1 MLDIHRLKIF
11 LKIAELKSFSRA
23 AHELYLT
30 QPTVSQHI
38 AALEKFVGMP
48 LFDRADREITLTRAG
63 ELLYG
68 YARQIM
74 TLQDDAVQALDHFKG
89 KKSGHLV
96 LGASTIP
103 GEYILPPL
111 LGDFKKLY
119 PDIQITMRIADT
131 AVIVQELL
139 NRNIELGVVG
149 GRIKD
154 EHLHYAKLAD
164 DEQVL
169 IVPRR
174 HRWWGK
180 KEVSLDELF
189 QEPLVMREQGSGSRM
204 SMELNLREAGINPG
218 HMLVSAEMGST
229 AALKHAVRSGVG
241 VAFISRR
248 AVVDE
253 VAHGLLK
260 IITVS
265 GHTFSRVF
273 YVVTDRKRA
282 LSPLGKSF
290 RGRFLLTTLIGGERV
305 VDRPTGELVP
315 RT

>member
-38 AALEKFVGMP
+38 GALEQYVGMP
-48 LFDRADREITLTRAG
+48 LFDRADRDITLTRAG

-68 YARQIM
+68 YARQIIA
-74 TLQDDAVQALDHFKG
+74 LQDEARQALDHFKG
-89 KKSGHLV
+89 KKTGHLV
-96 LGASTIP
+96 IGASTIP

-111 LGDFKKLY
+111 LGDFKKPY

-131 AVIVQELL
+131 AVSVEELL
-139 NRNIELGVVG
+139 SRNLELGVVG

-154 EHLHYAKLAD
+154 EHLQYAKLAD

-174 HRWWGK
+174 HRWWAK
-180 KEVSLDELF
+180 KEVLLEELI

-218 HMLVSAEMGST
+218 NMLVSAEMGST

-253 VAHGLLK
+253 VAHSLLR
-260 IITVS
+260 IITVA

-273 YVVTDRKRA
+273 YVVTDRKRT

-290 RGRFLLTTLIGGERV
+290 REFLLRQKT
-305 VDRPTGELVP
+305 
-315 RT
+315 

>member
-1 MLDIHRLKIF
+1 MLDTHRLKIF

-23 AHELYLT
+23 AHALYLT

-38 AALEKFVGMP
+38 AALEQYVGLP
-48 LFDRADREITLTRAG
+48 LFDRADRDITLTRAG
-63 ELLYG
+63 ELLHT
-68 YARQIM
+68 YARQII
-74 TLQDDAVQALDHFKG
+74 TLQDEAVQALDHFKG

-96 LGASTIP
+96 IGASTIP

-131 AVIVQELL
+131 AVIVEELL
-139 NRNIELGVVG
+139 NRNLELGIVG
-149 GRIKD
+149 GRIRD
-154 EHLHYAKLAD
+154 EHLQYAKLAD

-174 HRWWGK
+174 HRWWSK
-180 KEVSLDELF
+180 KQVPLDELI
-189 QEPLVMREQGSGSRM
+189 QEPLIMREQGSGSRM

-218 HMLVSAEMGST
+218 NMLVSAEMGST

-253 VAHGLLK
+253 VSHGLLR

-265 GHTFSRVF
+265 GHAFSRVF
-273 YVVTDRKRA
+273 YAVTDRKRA

-290 RGRFLLTTLIGGERV
+290 REFLLRQKI
-305 VDRPTGELVP
+305 
-315 RT
+315 

>member
-38 AALEKFVGMP
+38 GALEQYVGMP
-48 LFDRADREITLTRAG
+48 LFDRADRDITLTRAG

-68 YARQIM
+68 YARQIIA
-74 TLQDDAVQALDHFKG
+74 LQDEARQALDHFKG
-89 KKSGHLV
+89 KKTGHLV
-96 LGASTIP
+96 IGASTIP

-111 LGDFKKLY
+111 LGDFKKPY

-131 AVIVQELL
+131 AVIVEELL
-139 NRNIELGVVG
+139 SRNLELGVVG

-154 EHLHYAKLAD
+154 EHLQYAKLAD

-174 HRWWGK
+174 HRWWAK
-180 KEVSLDELF
+180 KEVLLEELI

-218 HMLVSAEMGST
+218 NMLVSAEMGST

-253 VAHGLLK
+253 VAHSLLR
-260 IITVS
+260 IITVA

-273 YVVTDRKRA
+273 YVVTDRKRT

-290 RGRFLLTTLIGGERV
+290 REFLLRHKT
-305 VDRPTGELVP
+305 
-315 RT
+315 

>member
-1 MLDIHRLKIF
+1 MLDTHRLKIF

-38 AALEKFVGMP
+38 AALEQFVGLP
-48 LFDRADREITLTRAG
+48 LFDRADRDITLTRAG
-63 ELLYG
+63 ELLYT
-68 YARQIM
+68 YARQIIS
-74 TLQDDAVQALDHFKG
+74 LQDEAVQALDHFKG
-89 KKSGHLV
+89 KKSGHL
-96 LGASTIP
+96 LIGASTIP

-111 LGDFKKLY
+111 LGDFKKRY

-131 AVIVQELL
+131 AVIVEELL
-139 NRNIELGVVG
+139 SRNLELGIVG

-154 EHLHYAKLAD
+154 EHLQYAKFAD

-174 HRWWGK
+174 HRWWAK
-180 KEVSLDELF
+180 KEVSLEELSL
-189 QEPLVMREQGSGSRM
+189 EPLVMREQGSGSRM
-204 SMELNLREAGINPG
+204 SMEINLREAGINPG
-218 HMLVSAEMGST
+218 QMLVSAEMGST

-253 VAHGLLK
+253 VAHGRLR
-260 IITVS
+260 IITIA
-265 GHTFSRVF
+265 GHTFARVF
-273 YVVTDRKRA
+273 YVVTDRKRM
-282 LSPLGKSF
+282 LSPLGKAF
-290 RGRFLLTTLIGGERV
+290 RDYMLKLKV
-305 VDRPTGELVP
+305 
-315 RT
+315 

>member
-38 AALEKFVGMP
+38 AALEQYVGLP
-48 LFDRADREITLTRAG
+48 LFDRADRDITLTRAG

-68 YARQIM
+68 YARQIIA
-74 TLQDDAVQALDHFKG
+74 LQDEARQALDHFKG

-96 LGASTIP
+96 IGASTIP

-111 LGDFKKLY
+111 LGDFKKPY

-139 NRNIELGVVG
+139 SRNLELGVVG

-154 EHLHYAKLAD
+154 EHLQYAKLAD

-174 HRWWGK
+174 HRWWAK
-180 KEVSLDELF
+180 KEAPMEELV

-204 SMELNLREAGINPG
+204 SMELNLREAGINPA

-253 VAHGLLK
+253 VTHGLLR
-260 IITVS
+260 IITVA
-265 GHTFSRVF
+265 GHRFLRVF
-273 YVVTDRKRA
+273 YVVTDKKRI
-282 LSPLGKSF
+282 LSPLGKAF
-290 RGRFLLTTLIGGERV
+290 REFLLHRKA
-305 VDRPTGELVP
+305 
-315 RT
+315 

>member
-1 MLDIHRLKIF
+1 MLDTHRLKIF

-38 AALEKFVGMP
+38 AALEQFVGLP
-48 LFDRADREITLTRAG
+48 LFDRADRDITLTKAG
-63 ELLYG
+63 ELLYT
-68 YARQIM
+68 YARQIII
-74 TLQDDAVQALDHFKG
+74 LQDEAVQALDHFKG
-89 KKSGHLV
+89 RKSGHLV
-96 LGASTIP
+96 IGASTIP

-111 LGDFKKLY
+111 LGDFKGLY
-119 PDIQITMRIADT
+119 PAIQITMRIADT

-139 NRNIELGVVG
+139 SRNLELGIVG

-154 EHLHYAKLAD
+154 EHLQYAKFAD

-174 HRWWGK
+174 HRWWAK
-180 KEVSLDELF
+180 KEVSLEELAR
-189 QEPLVMREQGSGSRM
+189 EPLVMREQGSGSRM
-204 SMELNLREAGINPG
+204 SMEINLREAGINPG
-218 HMLVSAEMGST
+218 QLLVSAEMGST

-253 VAHGLLK
+253 VGHGLLR
-260 IITVS
+260 IITVA
-265 GHTFSRVF
+265 GHTFARVF
-273 YVVTDRKRA
+273 YVVTDRKRS
-282 LSPLGKSF
+282 LSPLGKAF
-290 RGRFLLTTLIGGERV
+290 RDYVLKLRA
-305 VDRPTGELVP
+305 
-315 RT
+315 

>member
-1 MLDIHRLKIF
+1 
-11 LKIAELKSFSRA
+11 
-23 AHELYLT
+23 
-30 QPTVSQHI
+30 
-38 AALEKFVGMP
+38 
-48 LFDRADREITLTRAG
+48 
-63 ELLYG
+63 
-68 YARQIM
+68 
-74 TLQDDAVQALDHFKG
+74 
-89 KKSGHLV
+89 
-96 LGASTIP
+96 
-103 GEYILPPL
+103 LPPL
-111 LGDFKKLY
+111 LGDFKKPY

-131 AVIVQELL
+131 AVIVEELL
-139 NRNIELGVVG
+139 SRNLELGVVG

-154 EHLHYAKLAD
+154 EHLQYAKLAD

-174 HRWWGK
+174 HRWWAK
-180 KEVSLDELF
+180 KEVLLEELI

-218 HMLVSAEMGST
+218 NMLVSAEMGST

-253 VAHGLLK
+253 VAHSLLR
-260 IITVS
+260 IITVA

-273 YVVTDRKRA
+273 YVVTDRKRT

-290 RGRFLLTTLIGGERV
+290 REFLLRQKT
-305 VDRPTGELVP
+305 
-315 RT
+315 

>member
-11 LKIAELKSFSRA
+11 LKIAELRSFSRA

-38 AALEKFVGMP
+38 GALEQYVGLP
-48 LFDRADREITLTRAG
+48 LFDRADRDITLTHAG
-63 ELLYG
+63 EILYG
-68 YARQIM
+68 YARQIIA
-74 TLQDDAVQALDHFKG
+74 LQDEARQALDHFKG

-96 LGASTIP
+96 IGASTIP

-111 LGDFKKLY
+111 LGDFKKPY

-131 AVIVQELL
+131 AVIVEELL
-139 NRNIELGVVG
+139 SRNLELGVVG

-154 EHLHYAKLAD
+154 EHLQYAKLAD

-174 HRWWGK
+174 HRWWAK
-180 KEVSLDELF
+180 KEVPLEELV

-218 HMLVSAEMGST
+218 NMLVSAEMGST

-253 VAHGLLK
+253 VAHNLLR
-260 IITVS
+260 IITVA

-273 YVVTDRKRA
+273 YVVTDRKRT

-290 RGRFLLTTLIGGERV
+290 REFLLRQKA
-305 VDRPTGELVP
+305 
-315 RT
+315 

>member
-1 MLDIHRLKIF
+1 MLDTHRLKIF

-38 AALEKFVGMP
+38 AALEQFVGLP
-48 LFDRADREITLTRAG
+48 LFDRADRDITLTKAG
-63 ELLYG
+63 DLLYG
-68 YARQIM
+68 YARQIIA
-74 TLQDDAVQALDHFKG
+74 LQNEAVQALDHFKG

-96 LGASTIP
+96 IGASTIP

-111 LGDFKKLY
+111 LGDFKKQY

-131 AVIVQELL
+131 AFIVEELL
-139 NRNIELGVVG
+139 SRNLELGIVG

-154 EHLHYAKLAD
+154 EHLQYAKCAD

-174 HRWWGK
+174 HRWWTK
-180 KEVSLDELF
+180 KEVTLDELSL
-189 QEPLVMREQGSGSRM
+189 EPLVMREQGSGSRM
-204 SMELNLREAGINPG
+204 SMEINLREAGINPG
-218 HMLVSAEMGST
+218 QMLVSAEMGST

-253 VAHGLLK
+253 VAHGLLR
-260 IITVS
+260 IITVA
-265 GHTFSRVF
+265 GHTFDRVF
-273 YVVTDRKRA
+273 YVVTDRKRTM
-282 LSPLGKSF
+282 SPLGKAF
-290 RGRFLLTTLIGGERV
+290 RDYMLKHKA
-305 VDRPTGELVP
+305 
-315 RT
+315 